1 MLIIKR
7 GITVTNVLKNSNPL
21 QIKNFNRYTKKTND
35 KLEELLKMIKKNNEE
50 IKYLKEKINDIQ
62 KKNNF
67 YII

>member
-35 KLEELLKMIKKNNEE
+35 KLEELLKMIEKNNEE
-50 IKYLKEKINDIQ
+50 IRYLKKKLNNIQ
-62 KKNNF
+62 KK
-67 YII
+67 